1 MADDRSNLFVSE
13 DFSFNDEDDL
23 TIELETFMN
32 ILEETPETEQVNFRE
47 RFSLFFFFFFFVVVK
62 FISLF

>member
-47 RFSLFFFFFFFVVVK
+47 RFSLFF
-62 FISLF
+62 LLLLLLL